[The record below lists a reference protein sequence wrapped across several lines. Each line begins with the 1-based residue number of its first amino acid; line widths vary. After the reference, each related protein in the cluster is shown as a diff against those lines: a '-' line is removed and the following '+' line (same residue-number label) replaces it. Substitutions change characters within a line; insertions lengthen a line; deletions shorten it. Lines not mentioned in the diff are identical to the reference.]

1 MSGGKMLCKSQP
13 NKKKRV
19 VHAIPKIEDFKAETL
34 KVASKQPGAVRITEE
49 KTSSGIRPKR

>member
-1 MSGGKMLCKSQP
+1 MLCKSQP

-19 VHAIPKIEDFKAETL
+19 VDAIPKIEDFKVETL
-34 KVASKQPGAVRITEE
+34 KVASKQPSAVRITEE

>member
-1 MSGGKMLCKSQP
+1 MSGGEMLCKSQP

-19 VHAIPKIEDFKAETL
+19 VDAIPKIEDFKVETL
-34 KVASKQPGAVRITEE
+34 KVASKQPSAVRITEE

>member
-1 MSGGKMLCKSQP
+1 MLCKSQP

-19 VHAIPKIEDFKAETL
+19 VHAIPKIEDFKAGTL